1 MPIFEGIKFFCS
13 STLSEN
19 RRLDL
24 TSSLER
30 NGAESVPLEEA
41 THIITHSLD
50 YEGQDRAKG
59 GSVTVTDYWAER
71 SLILGRLQLV
81 QHFSPDPSMLF
92 SGVVACATDLVPS
105 DVEVLSAGITALG
118 GQWRAGL
125 TRDVTHLFAVG
136 PGSDKYQTALR
147 YQKDTQ
153 VKVLLPHWFDDS
165 VRLGICGLSTMAYE
179 WPEPPLFTFGRLS
192 PEMGAAAGDSL
203 LRPQNKLSQEK
214 KALYRA
220 ALITA
225 EQEVKLGQAE
235 PRNVWDHRRVL
246 LSPDLELSD
255 DRRQAIEA
263 GIVRSGGVVV
273 EYDARRVDVKYDF
286 DVLIAR
292 YRWGGLY
299 VQGVSERKLIGSL
312 TWLFH
317 VESTGTI
324 GTPTAQLLH
333 YPVPKKPI
341 EGFSAHITVTN
352 YTGDARD
359 YLKKLIG
366 LMGATFTPSMSGKNT
381 VLIAAYI
388 SGNKA
393 NKARNW
399 SIPVVNHT
407 WLEDCFI
414 QWKNL
419 TVGLEKY
426 VVFPPG
432 LNFSDNLGE
441 RGIQREVIL
450 ESLPDLETEMAHAR
464 SAVTPVAEVSNND
477 DGGKR
482 SPAYAKRPNTRKA
495 NEVEDATG
503 GLDSEDRINVNAKS
517 QSTDAR
523 RGNVHM
529 RVDEP
534 EGAAPHEPGQHHE
547 LKRTWKSP
555 KRASASHSPL
565 RQATSPLKPAHKRL
579 SSPNKRRRGADQETT
594 EDEDEPSPTKRS
606 TRAGLAAAGSLVN
619 SPSKAPQKS
628 PSKSSP
634 GSPLLRMESVLMP
647 PIGTGEALAK
657 SSQQAAKTGPAKDK
671 LQGRNPQAGS
681 ISPGH
686 AYHLSSLTVD
696 TTMDREEGPSRQVS
710 RRSAASRASQRLREE
725 VMPDVVNFEKEM
737 RRGHV
742 RAANVPESS
751 KGKDKT
757 DTGSKTVGK
766 GKKRASVHNGVEGTL
781 FSDDEHERKKRR
793 ISGTKGRS
801 TGAGRADDGD
811 ELSDRAGA
819 GSQGT
824 AEISSGK
831 GVKPKKVHPGGDVTR
846 EHTVRVLA
854 TQVTLEDNEER
865 ALAKLGAKIGVKPS
879 ECTHLV
885 VKSLA
890 RTEKLLCAMAVAPHF
905 VTERW
910 VRDSI
915 TAKKLLSTDK
925 YVLADRISEMKWK
938 FELVDALKRAKANRG
953 QLFAGKVF
961 YVTNNVPL
969 DKKLLKNVILAHG
982 GQIRQHNPTVRALSG
997 KSSGQQH
1004 FVISCAEDAS
1014 VWRPIAEAGHAIYS
1028 QELVLS
1034 AALTQEMRLYD
1045 EEFRVDMPS

>member
-1 MPIFEGIKFFCS
+1 MPIFDGIKFFCT
-13 STLSEN
+13 STLSED
-19 RRLDL
+19 RSLDL

-41 THIITHSLD
+41 THIITLSLD

-59 GSVTVTDYWAER
+59 GSFTVTDYWAER

-125 TRDVTHLFAVG
+125 TRDVTHLFAIG
-136 PGSDKYQTALR
+136 PGSEKYQTALR

-165 VRLGICGLSTMAYE
+165 VRLGLCGLSATAYE
-179 WPEPPLFTFGRLS
+179 WPEPSLLTFGRPS
-192 PEMGAAAGDSL
+192 PETGVVGDSL
-203 LRPQNKLSQEK
+203 LRPQNKISQEK
-214 KALYRA
+214 KALYKA

-225 EQEVKLGQAE
+225 EQEVKLGRAE
-235 PRNVWDHRRVL
+235 SRNIWSRRRVL

-255 DRRQAIEA
+255 GRREAIEA

-273 EYDARRVDVKYDF
+273 EYDAKRVDVEYDF
-286 DVLIAR
+286 DVLVAR
-292 YRWGGLY
+292 YRWGDLY
-299 VQGVSERKLIGSL
+299 VQGVNGRKLIGSL

-324 GTPTAQLLH
+324 GAPTAQLLH
-333 YPVPKKPI
+333 YPIPKKPI
-341 EGFSAHITVTN
+341 EGFSAHEITVTN

-381 VLIAAYI
+381 VLIAAYF
-388 SGNKA
+388 SGTKA

-432 LNFSDNLGE
+432 LDFSDNLGE

-450 ESLPDLETEMAHAR
+450 ESLPDLVAVMAHAR
-464 SAVTPVAEVSNND
+464 RAATPVAEVSNND
-477 DGGKR
+477 DTGKQSPIHAKR
-482 SPAYAKRPNTRKA
+482 SGTRKD
-495 NEVEDATG
+495 NDVEDATG
-503 GLDSEDRINVNAKS
+503 GLDSEDRMNDGVKS
-517 QSTDAR
+517 QPTEAR
-523 RGNVHM
+523 RRENDHM
-529 RVDEP
+529 QADES
-534 EGAAPHEPGQHHE
+534 EAAAPHELGQHRE
-547 LKRTWKSP
+547 PKRTSP
-555 KRASASHSPL
+555 RRAGASHSPL
-565 RQATSPLKPAHKRL
+565 QQATSPLKHTHKRL
-579 SSPNKRRRGADQETT
+579 SLTSKRRRGADQEAT
-594 EDEDEPSPTKRS
+594 EGEDEPSPTKKP
-606 TRAGLAAAGSLVN
+606 TRARFAAAGSLVN
-619 SPSKAPQKS
+619 SPPKAPQKS

-634 GSPLLRMESVLMP
+634 GSTLLRMDSVLMP
-647 PIGTGEALAK
+647 PLGTGGALAK
-657 SSQQAAKTGPAKDK
+657 SSLRSANTSSVKDK
-671 LQGRNPQAGS
+671 CQGRNPQSGS
-681 ISPGH
+681 ISPERAH
-686 AYHLSSLTVD
+686 PFSSLTVD
-696 TTMDREEGPSRQVS
+696 LTMDREEGPSRQAS

-725 VMPDVVNFEKEM
+725 VMPDVVSFEKEM
-737 RRGHV
+737 RRGNV
-742 RAANVPESS
+742 RVVDVPDSGQ
-751 KGKDKT
+751 GKEKSDK
-757 DTGSKTVGK
+757 GSKTVGK
-766 GKKRASVHNGVEGTL
+766 GKKRASAPNGVEGTL

-793 ISGTKGRS
+793 ISRTKDLS
-801 TGAGRADDGD
+801 AETCRADGGG
-811 ELSDRAGA
+811 EGSDRPGTS
-819 GSQGT
+819 SQAT
-824 AEISSGK
+824 AEISSSK
-831 GVKPKKVHPGGDVTR
+831 GAKPKRLPQGGDITR
-846 EHTVRVLA
+846 EHTVRILA
-854 TQVTLEDNEER
+854 TQVTLEDHEER

-890 RTEKLLCAMAVAPHF
+890 RTEKLLCAMAVAPHI

-915 TAKKLLSTDK
+915 TAKRLLPTEK
-925 YVLADRISEMKWK
+925 YVLTDLVSEMKWK
-938 FELVDALKRAKANRG
+938 FELADALKRATASRG
-953 QLFAGKVF
+953 QLFARKVF

-982 GQIRQHNPTVRALSG
+982 GQIRQQNPTARALSG

-1014 VWRPIAEAGHAIYS
+1014 IWRPIAEAGHAIYS

-1034 AALTQEMRLYD
+1034 AALTQEMRLNE
-1045 EEFRVDMPS
+1045 EEFRVDTPS

>member
-1 MPIFEGIKFFCS
+1 MPIFDGIKFFCS
-13 STLSEN
+13 SALSEN

-30 NGAESVPLEEA
+30 NGAEAVPLEEA
-41 THIITHSLD
+41 THIITLSLD

-59 GSVTVTDYWAER
+59 GSVTVTDHWAER

-81 QHFSPDPSMLF
+81 QYFSPDTSMLF

-125 TRDVTHLFAVG
+125 TRDVTHLFAIG
-136 PGSDKYQTALR
+136 PGSEKYQTALR

-153 VKVLLPHWFDDS
+153 VKVILPHWFDDS
-165 VRLGICGLSTMAYE
+165 VRLGICGLSTTAYE
-179 WPEPPLFTFGRLS
+179 WPEPPLLTFGRPS
-192 PEMGAAAGDSL
+192 PEMGAAGDSL

-214 KALYRA
+214 RALYKA
-220 ALITA
+220 ALITP
-225 EQEVKLGQAE
+225 EQEVKLGRAE
-235 PRNVWDHRRVL
+235 PRNIWGRRRVL

-255 DRRQAIEA
+255 GRRQAIEA

-273 EYDARRVDVKYDF
+273 EYNAKRLDVEYDF
-286 DVLIAR
+286 DALIAR
-292 YRWGGLY
+292 YRWGNLY
-299 VQGVSERKLIGSL
+299 VQAVSGRKLIGSL

-333 YPVPKKPI
+333 YPIPKKPI
-341 EGFSAHITVTN
+341 EGFSTHEITVTN

-432 LNFSDNLGE
+432 LDFSGNLGE

-450 ESLPDLETEMAHAR
+450 ESLPDLVAEMARAR
-464 SAVTPVAEVSNND
+464 ITVTPVAEALNND
-477 DGGKR
+477 DTGKQ
-482 SPAYAKRPNTRKA
+482 SLVYAKKPSTRKT

-503 GLDSEDRINVNAKS
+503 GLDSEDRMNVDVKS
-517 QSTDAR
+517 QCTDVRR
-523 RGNVHM
+523 RGNDQM
-529 RVDEP
+529 QLDEP
-534 EGAAPHEPGQHHE
+534 EAAAPHELGQHHE

-555 KRASASHSPL
+555 RRASAGHSPL
-565 RQATSPLKPAHKRL
+565 RQATSPLTHGHKRL
-579 SSPNKRRRGADQETT
+579 LSASKRRRGADQETT
-594 EDEDEPSPTKRS
+594 EDEDEPSPTKIS
-606 TRAGLAAAGSLVN
+606 TCAELATAGSLVN
-619 SPSKAPQKS
+619 SPSKVSQKS

-647 PIGTGEALAK
+647 PIGTGGALAK
-657 SSQQAAKTGPAKDK
+657 SSQRLEKTSPVEDK
-671 LQGRNPQAGS
+671 PPQGRNYQARS
-681 ISPGH
+681 DSPER
-686 AYHLSSLTVD
+686 AYPLSSLTVD
-696 TTMDREEGPSRQVS
+696 TTMDREEGPSRQAS

-725 VMPDVVNFEKEM
+725 VMPDVVSFEKEM

-742 RAANVPESS
+742 RANNVPERRQ
-751 KGKDKT
+751 GKEKT
-757 DTGSKTVGK
+757 DTGWNTVGK
-766 GKKRASVHNGVEGTL
+766 GKKRASVHNSVEGTL
-781 FSDDEHERKKRR
+781 LSDDEHERKKRR
-793 ISGTKGRS
+793 IGGTKDRS
-801 TGAGRADDGD
+801 TGAGRAADDHD
-811 ELSDRAGA
+811 LSDGA
-819 GSQGT
+819 GVSSQGAT
-824 AEISSGK
+824 EILSGK
-831 GVKPKKVHPGGDVTR
+831 TKKAPPGGDIAR

-854 TQVTLEDNEER
+854 TQLTLEDHEER

-890 RTEKLLCAMAVAPHF
+890 RTEKLLCAVAVAPHI

-915 TAKKLLSTDK
+915 TAKRLLPTNK
-925 YVLADRISEMKWK
+925 YVLADPISETKWK

-961 YVTNNVPL
+961 YVTNKVPL

-982 GQIRQHNPTVRALSG
+982 GQIRQQNPTVRALSG

-1045 EEFRVDMPS
+1045 EEFRVDTPS

>member
-59 GSVTVTDYWAER
+59 GSVTITDYWAER

-165 VRLGICGLSTMAYE
+165 VRLGICGLSTTAYE
-179 WPEPPLFTFGRLS
+179 WPEPPLFTFGRPS
-192 PEMGAAAGDSL
+192 PEMGAAGDSL
-203 LRPQNKLSQEK
+203 LRPFNKLSQEK
-214 KALYRA
+214 KALYKA

-273 EYDARRVDVKYDF
+273 EYDARRVDVEYDF

-299 VQGVSERKLIGSL
+299 VQGVSGRKLIGSL

-317 VESTGTI
+317 VESTGII

-341 EGFSAHITVTN
+341 EGFSAHEITVTN

-381 VLIAAYI
+381 VLIAAYF

-450 ESLPDLETEMAHAR
+450 ESLPDLETEMAAR

-477 DGGKR
+477 DVGKQ
-482 SPAYAKRPNTRKA
+482 SPAFAKRPSTRKA

-503 GLDSEDRINVNAKS
+503 GLDSEDRINVNVKS
-517 QSTDAR
+517 QSTNTR

-529 RVDEP
+529 QVDEP
-534 EGAAPHEPGQHHE
+534 EGAAPHEPGQYHE
-547 LKRTWKSP
+547 PKRTWKSP
-555 KRASASHSPL
+555 RRASASHSPL
-565 RQATSPLKPAHKRL
+565 RQATSPLKPAHKRI
-579 SSPNKRRRGADQETT
+579 SSPSKRRRGADQETT

-606 TRAGLAAAGSLVN
+606 TRAELAAAGSLVN

-628 PSKSSP
+628 SSKSSP

-657 SSQQAAKTGPAKDK
+657 SSQRAAKTGPVKVK
-671 LQGRNPQAGS
+671 LQGRNPQARS
-681 ISPGH
+681 ISPER
-686 AYHLSSLTVD
+686 AYPLSSLTVD

-742 RAANVPESS
+742 RVANLPESS
-751 KGKDKT
+751 KGKEKT
-757 DTGSKTVGK
+757 DTGSKTVSK
-766 GKKRASVHNGVEGTL
+766 GKKRASVHNGVEDTL

-793 ISGTKGRS
+793 ISGTRDRS

-811 ELSDRAGA
+811 ERSDRAGA

-824 AEISSGK
+824 AEISLGK
-831 GVKPKKVHPGGDVTR
+831 GAKPKKAPPGGDLTR
-846 EHTVRVLA
+846 EYTVRVLA

-865 ALAKLGAKIGVKPS
+865 ALAKLGARIGVKPG

-915 TAKKLLSTDK
+915 TAKKLLPTDK

-953 QLFAGKVF
+953 QLFAGNVF

-982 GQIRQHNPTVRALSG
+982 GQIRQQNPTVRALSG
-997 KSSGQQH
+997 KSTGQQH

-1045 EEFRVDMPS
+1045 EEFRIDTPL

>member
-59 GSVTVTDYWAER
+59 GSVAVTDYWAER

-81 QHFSPDPSMLF
+81 LPLQYLVHFPSQ
-92 SGVVACATDLVPS
+92 LVPS

-165 VRLGICGLSTMAYE
+165 VRLGICGLSTTAYE
-179 WPEPPLFTFGRLS
+179 WPEPPLFTFGRPS
-192 PEMGAAAGDSL
+192 PEMGAAGDSL
-203 LRPQNKLSQEK
+203 LRPLNKLSQEK
-214 KALYRA
+214 KALYKA

-235 PRNVWDHRRVL
+235 PRNIWDHRRVL

-255 DRRQAIEA
+255 DRRQAIGA

-273 EYDARRVDVKYDF
+273 EYDARRVDVEYDF

-299 VQGVSERKLIGSL
+299 VQGVSGRKLIGSL

-317 VESTGTI
+317 VESTGII

-341 EGFSAHITVTN
+341 EGFSAHEITVTN

-381 VLIAAYI
+381 VLIAAYF

-450 ESLPDLETEMAHAR
+450 ESLPDLETEMTHAR

-477 DGGKR
+477 DAGKQ
-482 SPAYAKRPNTRKA
+482 T

-503 GLDSEDRINVNAKS
+503 GLDSEDRINVNVKS
-517 QSTDAR
+517 QSTNTR

-529 RVDEP
+529 QVDEP
-534 EGAAPHEPGQHHE
+534 EEAAPHEPGQHHE
-547 LKRTWKSP
+547 PKRTWMSP
-555 KRASASHSPL
+555 RRASASHSPL
-565 RQATSPLKPAHKRL
+565 RQATSPLKPAHKRI
-579 SSPNKRRRGADQETT
+579 SSPSKRRRGADQETT

-606 TRAGLAAAGSLVN
+606 TRAELAAAGSLVN

-657 SSQQAAKTGPAKDK
+657 SSQRAAKTGPVKDK
-671 LQGRNPQAGS
+671 LQGRNPQARS
-681 ISPGH
+681 ISPER
-686 AYHLSSLTVD
+686 AYPLSSLTVD

-742 RAANVPESS
+742 RVANLPESS
-751 KGKDKT
+751 KGKEKT

-793 ISGTKGRS
+793 ISGTKDRS

-811 ELSDRAGA
+811 ERSDRAGA

-831 GVKPKKVHPGGDVTR
+831 GAKPKKAPTGGDLTR

-854 TQVTLEDNEER
+854 TQVTLEDIEER
-865 ALAKLGAKIGVKPS
+865 ALAKLGAKIGVKPG

-915 TAKKLLSTDK
+915 TAKKLLPTDK

-982 GQIRQHNPTVRALSG
+982 GQIRQQNPTVRALSG

-1045 EEFRVDMPS
+1045 EEFRVDLPS

>member
-1 MPIFEGIKFFCS
+1 MPILEGIKFFCT

-24 TSSLER
+24 TTSLEG

-41 THIITHSLD
+41 THIITLTLD

-59 GSVTVTDYWAER
+59 GSVTVTDCWAQR
-71 SLILGRLQLV
+71 SLVLGRLQLA

-125 TRDVTHLFAVG
+125 TRDVTHLFAIG
-136 PGSDKYQTALR
+136 PGSEKYRTALR

-165 VRLGICGLSTMAYE
+165 VRLGICGLSTVAYE
-179 WPEPPLFTFGRLS
+179 WPEPSLLTVGRPS
-192 PEMGAAAGDSL
+192 PETGVVGDSL
-203 LRPQNKLSQEK
+203 LRPQNKISQEK
-214 KALYRA
+214 KALYKA

-225 EQEVKLGQAE
+225 EQEVKLGCAE
-235 PRNVWDHRRVL
+235 PRNIWDRRRVL

-255 DRRQAIEA
+255 GRRQAIEA

-273 EYDARRVDVKYDF
+273 EYDAKRIDVEYDF
-286 DVLIAR
+286 DILIAR
-292 YRWGGLY
+292 YRWGDLY
-299 VQGVSERKLIGSL
+299 VQGVNGRKLVGSL

-317 VESTGTI
+317 VQSTRTI

-333 YPVPKKPI
+333 YPIPKKPI
-341 EGFSAHITVTN
+341 EGFSAHEITVTN

-381 VLIAAYI
+381 VLVAAQI

-432 LNFSDNLGE
+432 LDFSDNLGE

-450 ESLPDLETEMAHAR
+450 ESLPDLVAEMAHAKR
-464 SAVTPVAEVSNND
+464 TATPVAEVSNND
-477 DGGKR
+477 DAGKLH
-482 SPAYAKRPNTRKA
+482 AKRPGTHKA
-495 NEVEDATG
+495 NEAEDATG
-503 GLDSEDRINVNAKS
+503 GLDSGDRTNAGVKS
-517 QSTDAR
+517 QPRR
-523 RGNVHM
+523 RGNDHM
-529 RVDEP
+529 QVDEP
-534 EGAAPHEPGQHHE
+534 DAAAPHELEQHRE
-547 LKRTWKSP
+547 PKRTSP
-555 KRASASHSPL
+555 KRGGASHSPL
-565 RQATSPLKPAHKRL
+565 RQATSPLKHAHKRL
-579 SSPNKRRRGADQETT
+579 SSPSKRRRGADQETT
-594 EDEDEPSPTKRS
+594 EGEDEPSPTKKA
-606 TRAGLAAAGSLVN
+606 TRARLAAAGPLVN
-619 SPSKAPQKS
+619 SPPKAPQKS

-634 GSPLLRMESVLMP
+634 GSPLLRMDSVLMP
-647 PIGTGEALAK
+647 PIGTRGAVAK
-657 SSQQAAKTGPAKDK
+657 SSQRSAKTSSVKDK
-671 LQGRNPQAGS
+671 RHPHARS
-681 ISPGH
+681 ISPSR
-686 AYHLSSLTVD
+686 AYPLSSLTVD
-696 TTMDREEGPSRQVS
+696 LTMDQEEGPSRQVS

-725 VMPDVVNFEKEM
+725 VMPDVVSFEKEM
-737 RRGHV
+737 RRGNV
-742 RAANVPESS
+742 RAANVPEGRQ
-751 KGKDKT
+751 GKEKA
-757 DTGSKTVGK
+757 DTGSKPVGK
-766 GKKRASVHNGVEGTL
+766 GKKRASVHNDVEGTP
-781 FSDDEHERKKRR
+781 FSDDEHESKKRR
-793 ISGTKGRS
+793 ISGTKDRSAGTGR
-801 TGAGRADDGD
+801 GDDGD
-811 ELSDRAGA
+811 ERSDRVGA
-819 GSQGT
+819 SSQAT
-824 AEISSGK
+824 AEISSSK
-831 GVKPKKVHPGGDVTR
+831 GAKPRKAPPGDNTR
-846 EHTVRVLA
+846 EHIVRVLA
-854 TQVTLEDNEER
+854 TQVTLEDHEER

-915 TAKKLLSTDK
+915 TAKRILPTDK
-925 YVLADRISEMKWK
+925 YVLTDPVSETKWK
-938 FELVDALKRAKANRG
+938 FKLADALRRAKANKG
-953 QLFAGKVF
+953 QLFASKVF

-982 GQIRQHNPTVRALSG
+982 GQIRQQNPTVRALSG

-1004 FVISCAEDAS
+1004 FVISCAEDVS
-1014 VWRPIAEAGHAIYS
+1014 IWRPIAEAGHAIYS
-1028 QELVLS
+1028 QELLLS
-1034 AALTQEMRLYD
+1034 AALTQEMHLNE
-1045 EEFRVDMPS
+1045 EEFRVDTPS

>member
-1 MPIFEGIKFFCS
+1 MPIFDGIKFFCS

-41 THIITHSLD
+41 THIITHSPD

-165 VRLGICGLSTMAYE
+165 VRLGICGLSTTTYE
-179 WPEPPLFTFGRLS
+179 WPEPPLFTFGRPS
-192 PEMGAAAGDSL
+192 PEMGAVGDSL
-203 LRPQNKLSQEK
+203 LRPQNKLSQDK
-214 KALYRA
+214 KALYKA

-235 PRNVWDHRRVL
+235 PRNIWGKRRVL

-263 GIVRSGGVVV
+263 GIVRSGGIVV
-273 EYDARRVDVKYDF
+273 EYDARRVGAESDF

-292 YRWGGLY
+292 YRWGDLY
-299 VQGVSERKLIGSL
+299 VQGVSGRKLIGSL
-312 TWLFH
+312 TWLFY

-333 YPVPKKPI
+333 YPIPKKPI
-341 EGFSAHITVTN
+341 EGFSTHEITVTN

-381 VLIAAYI
+381 VLIAACF

-432 LNFSDNLGE
+432 LDFSDNLGE

-450 ESLPDLETEMAHAR
+450 DSLPDLEAEMAHAR
-464 SAVTPVAEVSNND
+464 SAVTPVAEVSSND
-477 DGGKR
+477 GARKQ
-482 SPAYAKRPNTRKA
+482 SPVYAKRPSGRKA

-503 GLDSEDRINVNAKS
+503 GLDSEDRINVNVKS

-523 RGNVHM
+523 RRGNDHIQ
-529 RVDEP
+529 VDEP

-547 LKRTWKSP
+547 SEHTWKSP
-555 KRASASHSPL
+555 RRANMVHSPL
-565 RQATSPLKPAHKRL
+565 RQATSPLKHAHKRL
-579 SSPNKRRRGADQETT
+579 SSPSKRRRGADQETT

-606 TRAGLAAAGSLVN
+606 TRAKLAAAGSLVGT
-619 SPSKAPQKS
+619 PSKAPQKS
-628 PSKSSP
+628 SSKSSP

-647 PIGTGEALAK
+647 PIGTGEALAR
-657 SSQQAAKTGPAKDK
+657 SSQRGAKPGPVKDIS
-671 LQGRNPQAGS
+671 QDRNPQARS
-681 ISPGH
+681 ISPSR
-686 AYHLSSLTVD
+686 AYPLSSLTVD

-710 RRSAASRASQRLREE
+710 RRSAASRASQRLRDE

-742 RAANVPESS
+742 RAANVPESR
-751 KGKDKT
+751 KGKEKT

-766 GKKRASVHNGVEGTL
+766 GKKRASVHNGAEGTL

-793 ISGTKGRS
+793 ISGTKDRS

-811 ELSDRAGA
+811 ERSDRAGTD
-819 GSQGT
+819 SQGT
-824 AEISSGK
+824 AEISSAK
-831 GVKPKKVHPGGDVTR
+831 VAKPKKAPPGGDVTR
-846 EHTVRVLA
+846 QAKQVTP

-915 TAKKLLSTDK
+915 TAKRLLPTDK
-925 YVLADRISEMKWK
+925 YVLADRISETKWK
-938 FELVDALKRAKANRG
+938 FELVDSLKRAKANKG
-953 QLFAGKVF
+953 QLFAGKIF

-982 GQIRQHNPTVRALSG
+982 GQIRQQNPTVRALSG

-1014 VWRPIAEAGHAIYS
+1014 IWRPIAEAGHAIYS

-1045 EEFRVDMPS
+1045 EEFRVDTPS

>member
-24 TSSLER
+24 ISSLER

-125 TRDVTHLFAVG
+125 TRDVTHLFAVA

-165 VRLGICGLSTMAYE
+165 VRLGICGLSTTAYE
-179 WPEPPLFTFGRLS
+179 WPEPPLFTFGRPS
-192 PEMGAAAGDSL
+192 PGMAGDSL
-203 LRPQNKLSQEK
+203 LRPHNKPSEEK
-214 KALYRA
+214 KALYKA
-220 ALITA
+220 ALMTA

-235 PRNVWDHRRVL
+235 PRNVWDHRHVL

-273 EYDARRVDVKYDF
+273 ECDARRIDVDHDF

-299 VQGVSERKLIGSL
+299 VQGVSGRKLIGSL

-317 VESTGTI
+317 VESTGII

-341 EGFSAHITVTN
+341 EGFSAHEITVTN

-381 VLIAAYI
+381 VLIAAYF

-399 SIPVVNHT
+399 SIPIVNHT

-477 DGGKR
+477 DGGKQ
-482 SPAYAKRPNTRKA
+482 SPTYAKRPSTRKA
-495 NEVEDATG
+495 NETEDATG
-503 GLDSEDRINVNAKS
+503 GLDSEDRINVNVKS
-517 QSTDAR
+517 QSTNTR

-529 RVDEP
+529 QVDEP
-534 EGAAPHEPGQHHE
+534 EGAAPHEPGEHHE
-547 LKRTWKSP
+547 PKRTWKSP
-555 KRASASHSPL
+555 RRASASHSPL
-565 RQATSPLKPAHKRL
+565 RQATSPLKPAHKRI
-579 SSPNKRRRGADQETT
+579 SSPSKRRRGADQETT

-606 TRAGLAAAGSLVN
+606 TRAELAAAGSLVN

-647 PIGTGEALAK
+647 PMGTGEALAK
-657 SSQQAAKTGPAKDK
+657 SSQRAAKTGSVKDK
-671 LQGRNPQAGS
+671 LQSRNPQARS
-681 ISPGH
+681 ISPERVCP
-686 AYHLSSLTVD
+686 LSSLTVD

-742 RAANVPESS
+742 RVANLPESS
-751 KGKDKT
+751 KGKEKT

-793 ISGTKGRS
+793 ISGTKDRS

-811 ELSDRAGA
+811 ERSDRAGA

-831 GVKPKKVHPGGDVTR
+831 GAKPKKAPPGGDLTR
-846 EHTVRVLA
+846 EYTVRVLA

-865 ALAKLGAKIGVKPS
+865 ALAKLGAKIGVKPG

-915 TAKKLLSTDK
+915 TAKKLLPTDK

-982 GQIRQHNPTVRALSG
+982 GQIRQQNPTVRALSG

-1045 EEFRVDMPS
+1045 EEFRVDTPS